1 MKKYFIAILML
12 FPVFA
17 YAQIID
23 ELPKDKNGKLCFS
36 EVVQVP
42 GVTKAELYQKA
53 FQLISDYL
61 IPYYSGNFDMASYYM
76 ARLKTTKSEL
86 PVFMITSILREDKES
101 SEIIVKAWS
110 NMNYKF
116 LFQKIDN
123 PFLYTIKLQVKDN
136 RYRYKIYDIQYT
148 DMQLLADYIFD
159 KKSFYNKDNK
169 PRGIFL
175 KYKDGTEAIVK
186 VIAETIKQELAKSR
200 PDLNEDTDW

>member
-1 MKKYFIAILML
+1 
-12 FPVFA
+12 
-17 YAQIID
+17 
-23 ELPKDKNGKLCFS
+23 
-36 EVVQVP
+36 
-42 GVTKAELYQKA
+42 
-53 FQLISDYL
+53 
-61 IPYYSGNFDMASYYM
+61 M